1 MANKFDQV
9 RLLQMEL
16 ILRWE
21 GRLGNARLREVFG
34 LSQIRASQWIKEFRD
49 TYPDL
54 TQWNSISRTF
64 DATSRFYQNKIKYQD
79 NSSSLTQYSSIIGLN
94 SSLDHENP
102 SVLVAAFPEI
112 TTPDPKIFSML
123 SHAAKLH
130 RQVEIE
136 YRSMKEPEPHSRTI
150 SPHSIVRAGR
160 RWHVRAF
167 SKHNQQFRDYTLGRI
182 SSVKLLDESSEK
194 VMQDDIAWMT
204 KVPIRIMA
212 HPDLSYEQQTVIRY
226 ELFQNTAAKLTTCR
240 GALVSYFIQDV
251 RAAIDMNKQKPPEYQ
266 LIVDNINEIKRWLFL
281 G

>member
-1 MANKFDQV
+1 MANKPDQY

-49 TYPDL
+49 AYPDW

-64 DATSRFYQNKIKYQD
+64 DATSRFYQNKINSQD
-79 NSSSLTQYSSIIGLN
+79 SSSSLTQYSSIIGLK
-94 SSLDHENP
+94 SSIDHENP
-102 SVLVAAFPEI
+102 SVLIAAFPEI

-123 SHAAKLH
+123 SHAAKLN

-136 YRSMKEPEPHSRTI
+136 YRSMKEPEPHSRII

-160 RWHVRAF
+160 RWHVRAY
-167 SKHNQQFRDYTLGRI
+167 SHLNQQFRDYTLGRI
-182 SSVKLLDESSEK
+182 SNVKLLDEPSEK
-194 VMQDDIAWMT
+194 AMPDDVAWMT
-204 KVPIRIMA
+204 EVPVRLIA
-212 HPDLSYEQQTVIRY
+212 HPDLSYEQETVIRY
-226 ELFQNTAAKLTTCR
+226 ELFGNTSARVTSCR

-251 RAAIDMNKQKPPEYQ
+251 RAAVDVDKQKPPEYQ
-266 LIVDNINEIKRWLFL
+266 LAIGNIKDIKKWLF
-281 G
+281 